1 MNTIILQAIRLLVLY
16 VGIGLT
22 FGQVNATTLVINFGS
37 SGPVSIDVSDVP
49 DDNLIHQVAIDDG
62 GGTGQILIT
71 AAVGSEV
78 GSAILKKLYL
88 NFDSAFD
95 LSLITFEDA
104 TYHPAQELGDTV
116 TVGQNLINS
125 AYMGLYDI
133 LLDFGA
139 ESGGI
144 SAGEHAAYFLE
155 SPEPIVSSSF
165 RHLSADGGASHIG
178 TLLAFA
184 EWEIDGNTTFTC
196 AAVLVEF
203 GDIVSCES
211 IVIPNEA
218 PTADAGND
226 VSLLELGL
234 VQLDGTQSMDSDG
247 DAFTFA
253 WMLEPPSGSSAMLD
267 DATSSTPGFTADLYG
282 NYVATLV
289 VTDSNNAA
297 SDPDSVTVGFD
308 NLPPVADAG
317 SNQAVLVGD
326 TVVLDGSNSSDA
338 NMDALTYLWNFD
350 TMPVGSM
357 SALMNA
363 TTDSPGFVVDQVG
376 DYIIQLVTNDGLLN
390 SLPATVL
397 VTAIAV
403 ADAADETAMDLVV
416 DINELAT
423 DDFQNRNMQNAL
435 TNKLNVIL
443 KMMDRGNYQNALDK
457 LTSDVLTK
465 TDGCAAT
472 GVPDSNDWIID
483 CDEQANAM
491 QVISELSD
499 LLQRLIDG

>member
-1 MNTIILQAIRLLVLY
+1 
-16 VGIGLT
+16 
-22 FGQVNATTLVINFGS
+22 
-37 SGPVSIDVSDVP
+37 
-49 DDNLIHQVAIDDG
+49 
-62 GGTGQILIT
+62 
-71 AAVGSEV
+71 
-78 GSAILKKLYL
+78 
-88 NFDSAFD
+88 
-95 LSLITFEDA
+95 
-104 TYHPAQELGDTV
+104 
-116 TVGQNLINS
+116 
-125 AYMGLYDI
+125 
-133 LLDFGA
+133 
-139 ESGGI
+139 
-144 SAGEHAAYFLE
+144 
-155 SPEPIVSSSF
+155 
-165 RHLSADGGASHIG
+165 
-178 TLLAFA
+178 
-184 EWEIDGNTTFTC
+184 
-196 AAVLVEF
+196 
-203 GDIVSCES
+203 
-211 IVIPNEA
+211 
-218 PTADAGND
+218 
-226 VSLLELGL
+226 
-234 VQLDGTQSMDSDG
+234 
-247 DAFTFA
+247 
-253 WMLEPPSGSSAMLD
+253 
-267 DATSSTPGFTADLYG
+267 
-282 NYVATLV
+282 
-289 VTDSNNAA
+289 
-297 SDPDSVTVGFD
+297 
-308 NLPPVADAG
+308 
-317 SNQAVLVGD
+317 
-326 TVVLDGSNSSDA
+326 
-338 NMDALTYLWNFD
+338 
-350 TMPVGSM
+350 M